1 MDRVSWDTRQIDPKE
16 PTVAMIKNGARDVT
30 LRVPGPAE
38 NHGQRAERSSL
49 RAPRL
54 EVIQGGQHP

>member
-1 MDRVSWDTRQIDPKE
+1 
-16 PTVAMIKNGARDVT
+16 MIKNGARDVT